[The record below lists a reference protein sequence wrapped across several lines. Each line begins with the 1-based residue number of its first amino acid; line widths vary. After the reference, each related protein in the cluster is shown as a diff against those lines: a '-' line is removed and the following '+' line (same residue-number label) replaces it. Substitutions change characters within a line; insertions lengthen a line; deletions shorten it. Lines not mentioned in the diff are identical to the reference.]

1 MSHPQ
6 ARRFEH
12 VRELDGELIIV
23 DEVHDVAH
31 RLTAQTASVWRAC
44 DGTSSGA
51 QLAAAAGVDRATAD
65 AAVDELRAL
74 CLLEDAGPASL
85 DTRRS
90 MLRKAVLT
98 GAAAGVGGSLVS
110 SVLLP
115 TPAQAY
121 DSQPG
126 GPQQSPSDQG
136 APPPDGENGSAPMA
150 AEPQA
155 PAHHT
160 TKHHTTKHKKKHH
173 KKKHHKKK
181 RHHHTAP
188 HHSKHHAK
196 HHAKHHKKKRHAKAH
211 RRKRRHG

>member
-12 VRELDGELIIV
+12 VRELDGELVIV

-31 RLTAQTASVWRAC
+31 RLTAPTARVWRAC
-44 DGTSSGA
+44 DGTTSGV
-51 QLAAAAGVDRATAD
+51 QLAAAAGVDAVTAD
-65 AAVDELRAL
+65 AAVAELRAL
-74 CLLEDAGPASL
+74 CLLEDHGRGAL

-98 GAAAGVGGSLVS
+98 GAAVGVGGSLIS

-126 GPQQSPSDQG
+126 GAQQPPPDDG
-136 APPPDGENGSAPMA
+136 APPPDGEDVPALME
-150 AEPQA
+150 AEQHPPA
-155 PAHHT
+155 PA
-160 TKHHTTKHKKKHH
+160 KHH
-173 KKKHHKKK
+173 KKRRHHRKAVKKHRKRR
-181 RHHHTAP
+181 RHHHA
-188 HHSKHHAK
+188 KH
-196 HHAKHHKKKRHAKAH
+196 HHAKHHKAKHHKAKRHGKTH
-211 RRKRRHG
+211 RHKRRHG